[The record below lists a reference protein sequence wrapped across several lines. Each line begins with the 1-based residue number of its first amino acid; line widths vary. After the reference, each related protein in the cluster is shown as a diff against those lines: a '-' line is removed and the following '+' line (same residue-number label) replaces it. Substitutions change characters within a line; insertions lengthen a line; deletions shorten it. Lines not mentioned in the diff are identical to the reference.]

1 MFTYILKSA
10 SIHSYSG
17 SIRCMES
24 SPGILYVNWYLKSV
38 PALENKNVECMEW
51 RGDESNQKSILWLY
65 FAKSLMPY

>member
-1 MFTYILKSA
+1 
-10 SIHSYSG
+10 
-17 SIRCMES
+17 MES

-38 PALENKNVECMEW
+38 PALENKNVEYMEW